1 MGRYSENDISERAMN
16 GSENNISKRNMKNA
30 PVPNEECCC
39 TKKSLC
45 WISTFT
51 VTALLILLCIALS
64 HIEWS
69 PKEKTEEIDR
79 ETLNQLNVL
88 KKEKL
93 KLEEDVARLKKTN
106 TGLHEQI
113 GVLEA
118 LEEEKVELKNEL
130 KTTKADLEVKNKSLE
145 KLEKRKSELEQENET
160 STATIADLQ
169 KQIQSD

>member
-1 MGRYSENDISERAMN
+1 MSGLFSGISGFFSRKSTKKKKKNQQPKPKRPKKRYSENDIPERAMN
-16 GSENNISKRNMKNA
+16 GSENNISKRNIKNA

-45 WISTFT
+45 WISTIT

-106 TGLHEQI
+106 TGLYEQI
-113 GVLEA
+113 GVLE
-118 LEEEKVELKNEL
+118 ELWGR
-130 KTTKADLEVKNKSLE
+130 
-145 KLEKRKSELEQENET
+145 RKSKIKKRIGNNKNRFAEQN
-160 STATIADLQ
+160 
-169 KQIQSD
+169 